1 MPDQERNPEHMN
13 TNYCELKE
21 IGDAIIA
28 AMDIVEERQRLDD
41 IPGVPTGYPSIDR
54 MTRGWNR
61 GELIVI
67 GGRPCV
73 GKSTLLLRMAR
84 NCAVQ
89 FGLPAA
95 VFSMQMSSAEASNRL
110 ISAETGIPMEKL
122 EGFERMENEDWI
134 HAETSLRKLAASKLF
149 LDDTPGL
156 SPSDISDRVRQLV
169 KRRQVRAVFIDNLQ
183 AMIPDGKEDSPREA
197 RSEMLRSL
205 KEIATTF
212 GVPVIVL
219 TNVGRPKKAGRIRP
233 TVTDLDEYCP
243 LSADY
248 ADRIFLMDRPG
259 RLRLDRDEDDLIG
272 LELVR
277 NKRGRTGFAN
287 LVFDVDHFGISE
299 LLENVKA

>member
-1 MPDQERNPEHMN
+1 MN
-13 TNYCELKE
+13 TNYCELKG
-21 IGDAIIA
+21 IGDAINA
-28 AMDIVEERQRLDD
+28 AMNIVEERQRLDD
-41 IPGVPTGYPSIDR
+41 IPGVPSGYPSIDR

-89 FGLPAA
+89 FDLPAA
-95 VFSMQMSSAEASNRL
+95 VFSMQMSSVEASNRL

-134 HAETSLRKLAASKLF
+134 HAEESLKKLAGSQLF
-149 LDDTPGL
+149 IDDTPGL
-156 SPSDISDRVRQLV
+156 SPSDISERVRQLV

-183 AMIPDGKEDSPREA
+183 AMIPDGKEDSPRET

-243 LSADY
+243 LSADF

-259 RLRLDRDEDDLIG
+259 LLRLDRDEEDLIG

-287 LVFDVDHFGISE
+287 LVFDEGLFRITEWHDNTE
-299 LLENVKA
+299 DDLPE

>member
-1 MPDQERNPEHMN
+1 MN

-21 IGDAIIA
+21 ISEAIVE
-28 AMDIVEERQRLDD
+28 AMNIVEEVQR
-41 IPGVPTGYPSIDR
+41 IETPGVPSGYPSIDR

-95 VFSMQMSSAEASNRL
+95 VFSMQMSSAEVSNRL

-134 HAETSLRKLAASKLF
+134 HADASLRKLAGSQLF

-156 SPSDISDRVRQLV
+156 SPSDISERVRQLV

-205 KEIATTF
+205 KEIATTI

-243 LSADY
+243 LSTDY
-248 ADRIFLMDRPG
+248 ADRIFLVDRPG
-259 RLRLDRDEDDLIG
+259 LLRHDRDEEDLIG

-277 NKRGRTGFAN
+277 NKRGRTGFAD

-299 LLENVKA
+299 LQENVKA

>member
-1 MPDQERNPEHMN
+1 MN

-21 IGDAIIA
+21 ISEAIVE
-28 AMDIVEERQRLDD
+28 AMNIVEEVQR
-41 IPGVPTGYPSIDR
+41 IETPGVPSGYPSIDR

-95 VFSMQMSSAEASNRL
+95 FFSMQMSSAEASNRL
-110 ISAETGIPMEKL
+110 ISAETGIPMQKL
-122 EGFERMENEDWI
+122 EGFERMEKEDWI
-134 HAETSLRKLAASKLF
+134 HADASLKKLARAQLF

-156 SPSDISDRVRQLV
+156 SPSDISERVRQLV
-169 KRRQVRAVFIDNLQ
+169 KRRLVRAVFIDNLQ

-212 GVPVIVL
+212 SVPVIVL
-219 TNVGRPKKAGRIRP
+219 TNVGRPKKARRIRP

-243 LSADY
+243 LSTDY

-259 RLRLDRDEDDLIG
+259 LLRLDRDGDDLID

-277 NKRGRTGFAN
+277 NKRCGTGFVN
-287 LVFDVDHFGISE
+287 LVFDVEHFGISE
-299 LLENVKA
+299 LQENTGR

>member
-1 MPDQERNPEHMN
+1 MN
-13 TNYCELKE
+13 TNYCELKG
-21 IGDAIIA
+21 IGDAINA
-28 AMDIVEERQRLDD
+28 AMNIVEERQRLDD
-41 IPGVPTGYPSIDR
+41 IPGVPSGYPSIDM

-89 FGLPAA
+89 FDLPAA
-95 VFSMQMSSAEASNRL
+95 VFSMQMSSVEASNRL

-122 EGFERMENEDWI
+122 EGFERMEKEDWI
-134 HAETSLRKLAASKLF
+134 HVDVSLKKLAGSQLF
-149 LDDTPGL
+149 IDDTPGL
-156 SPSDISDRVRQLV
+156 TPSDISERVRQLV

-183 AMIPDGKEDSPREA
+183 AMIPDGREDSPRES

-259 RLRLDRDEDDLIG
+259 LLSHDRNEEDLLG

-287 LVFDVDHFGISE
+287 LVFDEGHFRITE
-299 LLENVKA
+299 WFDKTEDDLPE

>member
-1 MPDQERNPEHMN
+1 
-13 TNYCELKE
+13 
-21 IGDAIIA
+21 
-28 AMDIVEERQRLDD
+28 
-41 IPGVPTGYPSIDR
+41 

-84 NCAVQ
+84 NSAVQ
-89 FGLPAA
+89 FGLPTA
-95 VFSMQMSSAEASNRL
+95 VFSMQLSSVEASNRL

-122 EGFERMENEDWI
+122 EGFERMEKEDWI
-134 HAETSLRKLAASKLF
+134 HADASLRKLAGAQLF

-156 SPSDISDRVRQLV
+156 SPSDISERVRQLV

-205 KEIATTF
+205 KEIATTI

-243 LSADY
+243 LSTDY
-248 ADRIFLMDRPG
+248 ADRIFLVDRPG
-259 RLRLDRDEDDLIG
+259 LLRHDRDEEDLIG

-277 NKRGRTGFAN
+277 NKRGRTGFVD

-299 LLENVKA
+299 LQENVKA

>member
-1 MPDQERNPEHMN
+1 MN

-21 IGDAIIA
+21 ISEAIVE
-28 AMDIVEERQRLDD
+28 AMNIVEEVQR
-41 IPGVPTGYPSIDR
+41 IETPGVPSGYPSIDR

-89 FGLPAA
+89 FDLPAA
-95 VFSMQMSSAEASNRL
+95 VFSMQMSSVEASNRL

-122 EGFERMENEDWI
+122 EGFERMEKEDWI
-134 HAETSLRKLAASKLF
+134 HVDVSLKKLAGSQLF
-149 LDDTPGL
+149 IDDTPGL
-156 SPSDISDRVRQLV
+156 TPSDISERVRQLV

-183 AMIPDGKEDSPREA
+183 AMIPDGKVDSPREA

-243 LSADY
+243 LSTDY

-259 RLRLDRDEDDLIG
+259 LLRNDRDDEDLIG

-287 LVFDVDHFGISE
+287 FVFDVNHFGISE
-299 LLENVKA
+299 LPENVKA

>member
-1 MPDQERNPEHMN
+1 MN

-21 IGDAIIA
+21 ISEAIVE
-28 AMDIVEERQRLDD
+28 AMNIVEEVQR
-41 IPGVPTGYPSIDR
+41 IETPGVPSGYPSIDR

-122 EGFERMENEDWI
+122 EGFERMESEDWI
-134 HAETSLRKLAASKLF
+134 HAEESLKKLAGSQLF

-156 SPSDISDRVRQLV
+156 SPSDISERVRQLV

-205 KEIATTF
+205 KEIATTI

-243 LSADY
+243 LSTDY
-248 ADRIFLMDRPG
+248 ADRIFLVDRPG
-259 RLRLDRDEDDLIG
+259 LLRHDRDEEDLIG

-277 NKRGRTGFAN
+277 NKRGRTGFVD

-299 LLENVKA
+299 LQENVKA